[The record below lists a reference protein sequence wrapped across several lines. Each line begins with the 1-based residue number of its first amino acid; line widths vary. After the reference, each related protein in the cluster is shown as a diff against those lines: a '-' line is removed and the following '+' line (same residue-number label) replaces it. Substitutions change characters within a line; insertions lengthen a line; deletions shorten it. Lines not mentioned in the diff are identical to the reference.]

1 MDVLADVL
9 AAMRTG
15 ATRSA
20 RTEVRAPWGLRFP
33 EVGGATFHVVL
44 DGTCWLLPPGG
55 ARPVRL
61 GPGDAVFLRNGSPM
75 ALADDPATAL
85 VDFVPG
91 HWEPGRTIG
100 RVEIDGPGPRTLLLC
115 GAYPLG
121 RARPHPLVAGLPE
134 LLHLPPE
141 PDRHGALH
149 TAIGLLDAELE
160 EARPGRDGIVP
171 ALVDALLL
179 YILRGWLADHSGAGA
194 GAGAGPARAGWGTAL
209 TDPAVGPALEAVHA
223 EPGRAWTVE
232 ELGARGGLSRS
243 AFARRFTTL
252 AGMPPLTYLTWWRMT
267 AAGRLLLSGDAPLS
281 AVAQQVGYVSEFAF
295 AKAFKREYGIA
306 PGRYRRAH
314 GADRGGARDLGRTGG
329 DVARGGATDSAG
341 PAGTARGGGGKPR
354 AAS

>member
-15 ATRSA
+15 ATRAA
-20 RTEVRAPWGLRFP
+20 RTDVRAPWGLCFP

-44 DGTCWLLPPGG
+44 DGTCWLLPPDG
-55 ARPVRL
+55 ADPVRL
-61 GPGDAVFLRNGSPM
+61 GPGDAVFLRSGSPM
-75 ALADDPATAL
+75 SLADDPGTAL
-85 VDFVPG
+85 TDFVPDR
-91 HWEPGRTIG
+91 WRPGQTIG

-121 RARPHPLVAGLPE
+121 RSRPHPLVSALPQ
-134 LLHLPPE
+134 LLHLPPGA
-141 PDRHGALH
+141 DRRGSLGA
-149 TAIGLLDAELE
+149 AIGLLGTELE
-160 EARPGRDGIVP
+160 TARPGRDGIVP

-179 YILRGWLADHSGAGA
+179 YILRGWIEDRSADEARGLD
-194 GAGAGPARAGWGTAL
+194 RAGWATAL
-209 TDPAVGPALEAVHA
+209 TDPAVGTALEAVHD

-243 AFARRFTTL
+243 AFARRFTAL
-252 AGMPPLTYLTWWRMT
+252 VGMPPLTYLTWWRMT
-267 AAGRLLLSGDAPLS
+267 SAGRLLLSGDAPLS

-306 PGRYRRAH
+306 PGRYRRVENA
-314 GADRGGARDLGRTGG
+314 
-329 DVARGGATDSAG
+329 
-341 PAGTARGGGGKPR
+341 R